1 LKLSHATGYALKALA
16 FLANGDGRPVASHH
30 IARAHGLPEKFLLK
44 ALKPLVSAGIL
55 RSVKGPNGGYRLAKP
70 AGNITLLE
78 VVEAS
83 EAPIRG
89 YATPADGEGVAGV
102 NRRLQ
107 AACDNVAEVVRRGL
121 GNVTVKELAGRKK
134 GR

>member
-1 LKLSHATGYALKALA
+1 VKFTRATRYALRALV
-16 FLANGDGRPVASHH
+16 FLASGDGRPVASHD

-44 ALKPLVSAGIL
+44 ALKPLVSADIL

-70 AGNITLLE
+70 TKDITLLE

-89 YATPADGEGVAGV
+89 YATPADGEGVEGV

-107 AACDNVAEVVRRGL
+107 AACDNVAAVVRQNLEG
-121 GNVTVKELAGRKK
+121 VTVKDLAGGKK